1 MVTSVVTKA
10 NTAAETSFLCR
21 FAEVSESSNP
31 LTHVTKESWTYQISL
46 RKEEKRSVMT
56 TTTLCYIE
64 NNAQYLMLHRTK
76 KQNDINRGKWIGV
89 GGHVESQESPEE
101 CLVREVKEETGLT
114 LTSYKLRGLVTFVN
128 SECESELMCVFTADE
143 YKGNLITC
151 EEGELQWIDKAQV
164 PDLPTWEGDRVFL
177 ELLLSGEQRFFSI
190 KLQYEGD
197 RLVEKKIN
205 LY

>member
-1 MVTSVVTKA
+1 
-10 NTAAETSFLCR
+10 
-21 FAEVSESSNP
+21 
-31 LTHVTKESWTYQISL
+31 
-46 RKEEKRSVMT
+46 MT
-56 TTTLCYIE
+56 ITTLCYIE
-64 NNAQYLMLHRTK
+64 NNEQYLMLHRTK
-76 KQNDINRGKWIGV
+76 KQNDINQGKWIGV
-89 GGHVESQESPEE
+89 GGHVENEESPEE

-114 LTSYKLRGLVTFVN
+114 LTSYRLRGLVSFIN

-143 YKGNLITC
+143 YTGNLITC
-151 EEGELQWIDKAQV
+151 EEGNLQWIAKTQV

-177 ELLLSGEQRFFSI
+177 ELLLSDEQRFVSI

>member
-1 MVTSVVTKA
+1 
-10 NTAAETSFLCR
+10 
-21 FAEVSESSNP
+21 
-31 LTHVTKESWTYQISL
+31 
-46 RKEEKRSVMT
+46 MT
-56 TTTLCYIE
+56 MTITTLCYIE
-64 NNAQYLMLHRTK
+64 NNEQYLMLHRTK
-76 KQNDINRGKWIGV
+76 KQNDINQGKWIGV
-89 GGHVESQESPEE
+89 GGHVENEESPEE

-114 LTSYKLRGLVTFVN
+114 LTSYRLRGLVSFIN

-143 YKGNLITC
+143 YTGNLITC
-151 EEGELQWIDKAQV
+151 EEGDLQWIAKTQV

-177 ELLLSGEQRFFSI
+177 ELLLSDEQRFFSI

>member
-1 MVTSVVTKA
+1 
-10 NTAAETSFLCR
+10 
-21 FAEVSESSNP
+21 
-31 LTHVTKESWTYQISL
+31 
-46 RKEEKRSVMT
+46 MT
-56 TTTLCYIE
+56 ITTLCYIE

-76 KQNDINRGKWIGV
+76 KQNDINQGKWIGV
-89 GGHVESQESPEE
+89 GGHVENEESPEE

-114 LTSYKLRGLVTFVN
+114 LTSYRLRGLVTFIN

-143 YKGNLITC
+143 YTGNLITC
-151 EEGELQWIDKAQV
+151 EEGDLQWIAKAQV
-164 PDLPTWEGDRVFL
+164 PDLLTWEGDRVFL
-177 ELLLSGEQRFFSI
+177 ELLLSDEQRFFSI

>member
-1 MVTSVVTKA
+1 
-10 NTAAETSFLCR
+10 
-21 FAEVSESSNP
+21 
-31 LTHVTKESWTYQISL
+31 
-46 RKEEKRSVMT
+46 MT
-56 TTTLCYIE
+56 ITTLCYIE
-64 NNAQYLMLHRTK
+64 NNEQYLMLHRTK
-76 KQNDINRGKWIGV
+76 KQNDINQGKWIGV
-89 GGHVESQESPEE
+89 GGHGENEESPEE

-114 LTSYKLRGLVTFVN
+114 LTSYRLRGLVSFIN

-143 YKGNLITC
+143 YTGNLITC
-151 EEGELQWIDKAQV
+151 EEGDLQWIAKTQV

-177 ELLLSGEQRFFSI
+177 ELLLSDEQRFFSI

>member
-1 MVTSVVTKA
+1 
-10 NTAAETSFLCR
+10 
-21 FAEVSESSNP
+21 
-31 LTHVTKESWTYQISL
+31 
-46 RKEEKRSVMT
+46 MT
-56 TTTLCYIE
+56 ITTLCYIE
-64 NNAQYLMLHRTK
+64 NNEQYLMLHRTK
-76 KQNDINRGKWIGV
+76 KQNDINQGKWIGV
-89 GGHVESQESPEE
+89 GGHVENEESPEE

-114 LTSYKLRGLVTFVN
+114 LTSYRLRGLVSFIN

-143 YKGNLITC
+143 YTGNLITC
-151 EEGELQWIDKAQV
+151 EEGDLQWIAKTQV

-177 ELLLSGEQRFFSI
+177 ELLLSDEQRFFSI

>member
-1 MVTSVVTKA
+1 
-10 NTAAETSFLCR
+10 
-21 FAEVSESSNP
+21 
-31 LTHVTKESWTYQISL
+31 
-46 RKEEKRSVMT
+46 MT
-56 TTTLCYIE
+56 ITTLCYIE

-76 KQNDINRGKWIGV
+76 KQNDINQGKWIGV
-89 GGHVESQESPEE
+89 GGHVENEESPEE

-114 LTSYKLRGLVTFVN
+114 LTSYRLRGLVTFIN

-143 YKGNLITC
+143 YTGNLITC
-151 EEGELQWIDKAQV
+151 EEGDLQWIAKAQV
-164 PDLPTWEGDRVFL
+164 TDLPTWEGDRVFL
-177 ELLLSGEQRFFSI
+177 ELLLSDEQRFFSI